1 MQLILSGHVD
11 GLWARAGVGRAGTG
25 IEPNVPVPREEVG
38 HGCEAASHEETGA
51 ASHSEAGWT
60 GTAATPR
67 LQPTC
72 CAIVSRSGPSRS
84 HRRPRAPST
93 HVG

>member
-11 GLWARAGVGRAGTG
+11 GFSARAGVGRAGTG

-51 ASHSEAGWT
+51 ASHGGT
-60 GTAATPR
+60 GR
-67 LQPTC
+67 M
-72 CAIVSRSGPSRS
+72 GG
-84 HRRPRAPST
+84 RPPWLN
-93 HVG
+93 H

>member
-51 ASHSEAGWT
+51 ASHGGACAPGPPP
-60 GTAATPR
+60 ATSTVENVLSPR
-67 LQPTC
+67 GLRFP
-72 CAIVSRSGPSRS
+72 PDD
-84 HRRPRAPST
+84 
-93 HVG
+93 

>member
-51 ASHSEAGWT
+51 ASHGRAGRM
-60 GTAATPR
+60 GD
-67 LQPTC
+67 
-72 CAIVSRSGPSRS
+72 G
-84 HRRPRAPST
+84 HHGST
-93 HVG
+93 IDRFAV